1 MQQQQTRNKQKLAAR
16 LMKFREKIKNKTYK
30 QLTNSCRQ
38 QNITKNIY
46 KGATFTLHTVAKE
59 SVAHSSSVI
68 RTQSDVQRSRISV
81 KDFLEFSFKLK
92 TIKRGE
98 GKKTKTVCCKSWGM
112 QKKLKQNEN
121 YRQNIENCVFF
132 NYCSFKKKKNNNN
145 NNCGQFEY

>member
-1 MQQQQTRNKQKLAAR
+1 MQQQQTRNKQKLATR

-38 QNITKNIY
+38 QNITKYIY
-46 KGATFTLHTVAKE
+46 KGATFTLHTVAKKA
-59 SVAHSSSVI
+59 VAHSSSVI

-98 GKKTKTVCCKSWGM
+98 GKKK
-112 QKKLKQNEN
+112 QK
-121 YRQNIENCVFF
+121 
-132 NYCSFKKKKNNNN
+132 
-145 NNCGQFEY
+145 QFVASLGACRRN